1 MTEILY
7 IPASKLS
14 VSPLNVRKSQD
25 PVADAQLRADII
37 ARGVLQNLIGVPK
50 ARRKGHYE
58 ITAGGRR
65 LTQAQAAIAAGELP
79 ADYVIPVKPM
89 ADVGDAQEASLA
101 ENFQRLKMSPTDECI
116 AFLHATQRDGQ
127 TPAEVARRFG
137 LTERFVLGRM
147 RLAKLADVVFDALRD
162 GKISLD
168 IAMAYATTSDTA
180 RQQAVYEQ
188 LSRGGYGINAYTVR
202 RMVQE
207 GGCRGTDPRAR
218 LVGREVY
225 EAAGGRI
232 DADLYDDA
240 GGETWLDTELLDR
253 LVTEKLAC
261 FASDTRDAM
270 GLAEVR
276 VVGDSADIW
285 SEARALQTIKLD
297 SPALDDEAQA
307 RVAVI
312 EQEIEEL
319 QTTAGEGGLSD
330 EQQAR
335 YDGLGVERE
344 RLLAPMPTIS
354 DEQKS
359 SAIGF
364 VYLSRDG
371 SLQLH
376 QDFYGKLVEAPAPG
390 APAQDAVADERSPSS
405 EGLAGVAEEPKAKGL
420 SKRLTDELAHQKT
433 ELVALHVASDP
444 HFALM
449 LGTFV
454 MVDKVVCRYADQD
467 GSLLPSTLA
476 CRTPESALSDFKS
489 GTQAAERW
497 TELESTL
504 DRSWA
509 ELVTP
514 IERFEAFRALDDDM
528 RAAWFGWAVA
538 RTLIPTAYG
547 ETGDIFISH
556 VGEQLEIDVAAW
568 WRPTALNYFD
578 RAPKHVTLDAIDR
591 VGGPELRHRY
601 ALAKKGDLATTAE
614 KLFRGDSLIEADA
627 KERALAWVP
636 TEMSFSARLDASN
649 PAVEVAHLGDE
660 ASDTGAMHN
669 PDTFADAA

>member
-7 IPASKLS
+7 IPASHLS

-25 PVADAQLRADII
+25 PVADAQLRADIV

-50 ARRKGHYE
+50 ARKKGHYE

-65 LTQAQAAIAAGELP
+65 LTQTQAAIAAGELP
-79 ADYVIPVKPM
+79 ADYVVPVKPM

-207 GGCRGTDPRAR
+207 GGCRGTDPRTR

-253 LVTEKLAC
+253 LVTEKLVC

-276 VVGDSADIW
+276 VVEDSADIW
-285 SEARALQTIKLD
+285 SEARALKTIKLD
-297 SPALDDEAQA
+297 VPTPDDEAQA

-312 EQEIEEL
+312 DQEIEQL
-319 QTTAGEGGLSD
+319 QATVEEGGLSD

-335 YDGLGVERE
+335 YVGLGVERE
-344 RLLAPMPTIS
+344 RLLAPMPSIS

-376 QDFYGKLVEAPAPG
+376 QDFYSKPEPAPG
-390 APAQDAVADERSPSS
+390 TAADDAVGDERSGFS
-405 EGLAGVAEEPKAKGL
+405 EGSAGATEEPKAKGL

-444 HFALM
+444 HFALL
-449 LGTFV
+449 LGTFM
-454 MVDKVVCRYADQD
+454 MVDKVTHRHADQD
-467 GSLLPSTLA
+467 GNLLPTTLA
-476 CRTPESALSDFKS
+476 CRTPESTLSDFKS

-497 TELESTL
+497 TELESAL

-509 ELVTP
+509 ELPTP
-514 IERFEAFRALDDDM
+514 IQRFEAFRALDDDM

-538 RTLIPTAYG
+538 RTLIPTGHG
-547 ETGDIFISH
+547 EPGDIFISH
-556 VGEQLEIDVAAW
+556 VGDQLEIDVAAW

-578 RAPKHVTLDAIDR
+578 RAPKQVTLDAIDR

-601 ALAKKGDLATTAE
+601 ALAKKGDLAATAE

-636 TEMSFSARLDASN
+636 TEMSFSSGLMPSN
-649 PAVEVAHLGDE
+649 AAVEATAPDGKL
-660 ASDTGAMHN
+660 
-669 PDTFADAA
+669 PDTDSIQNRDSYADAA